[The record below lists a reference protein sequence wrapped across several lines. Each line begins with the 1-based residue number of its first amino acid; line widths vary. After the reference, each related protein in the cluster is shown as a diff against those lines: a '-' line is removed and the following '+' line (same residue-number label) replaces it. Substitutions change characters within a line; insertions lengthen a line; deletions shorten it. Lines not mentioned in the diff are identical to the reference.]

1 MCSVGLSTVS
11 AGFVFN
17 MGSCQTICAI
27 STLFGIGLYL
37 VMRTSCSFQ
46 YPHHTPLMEACRD
59 HNLTPTE
66 EAMSNR
72 PSIMKRLLAR
82 GADLSVSK
90 LTVYKYKPLM
100 ADLH

>member
-46 YPHHTPLMEACRD
+46 AYRTPLMVVCGD
-59 HNLTPTE
+59 YNLTPTE

-72 PSIMKRLLAR
+72 ASIVKSLLAR

-100 ADLH
+100 VDLH